1 MPRRRFGIST
11 HLVHGQRLQ
20 REHLLEIAA
29 HGFTDVELFATRTH
43 IDYHAPAA
51 VADLQGWLAQAGLH
65 LHSVHAPVA
74 DSYFS
79 GRWGVPWSLA
89 SANARAR
96 DAALVEAEAALHL
109 ARRIPFEVLVVH
121 LGLPKSLN
129 PQPGDNNRDQGR
141 RSLEEL
147 QTLAT
152 PLGVTVAAEI
162 IQNDISRPAS
172 LAHMLEAQ
180 IEVDGAGIC
189 LDVGHAHL
197 MPGGVVDAIET
208 ASGYLTTVHLHD
220 NRGRHD
226 DHLLPFD
233 GTIEWAGA
241 LTALQ
246 KVGYDGPFILEVG
259 PHGSVRDTLQKARK
273 VRERLEKLLE

>member
-1 MPRRRFGIST
+1 M
-11 HLVHGQRLQ
+11 
-20 REHLLEIAA
+20 
-29 HGFTDVELFATRTH
+29 
-43 IDYHAPAA
+43 
-51 VADLQGWLAQAGLH
+51 
-65 LHSVHAPVA
+65 
-74 DSYFS
+74 
-79 GRWGVPWSLA
+79 
-89 SANARAR
+89 
-96 DAALVEAEAALHL
+96 
-109 ARRIPFEVLVVH
+109 
-121 LGLPKSLN
+121 
-129 PQPGDNNRDQGR
+129 
-141 RSLEEL
+141 
-147 QTLAT
+147 
-152 PLGVTVAAEI
+152 AAEI